1 MHIQLILLWTY
12 VIAYII
18 SYNIENFEQLKVLK
32 TYVVNS
38 HLNTLCIFGNI

>member
-1 MHIQLILLWTY
+1 MLLH
-12 VIAYII
+12 II
-18 SYNIENFEQLKVLK
+18 SYNIESFEQLKVLK